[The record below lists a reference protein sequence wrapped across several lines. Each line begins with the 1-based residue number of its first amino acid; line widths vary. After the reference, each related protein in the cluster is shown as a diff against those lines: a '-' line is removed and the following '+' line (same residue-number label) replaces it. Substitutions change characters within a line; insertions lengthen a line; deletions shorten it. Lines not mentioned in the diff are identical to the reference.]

1 MIDFQNIK
9 KISVLAVAF
18 VLNIGVMEAREIDPP
33 FGVHEH
39 VFEPLSVMCDL
50 CGCSTSSG
58 SFGFGTLS
66 NANFVGI
73 RYIYQNFESKDGI
86 FSNSPITKETFNT
99 YQLWAQLPINNAF
112 YVSVNVPYQDLNR
125 EYSEGNNENLN
136 GLGDSSVMGWY
147 KLQFYKK
154 ESDSLTFNTERIA
167 SGHSLQFG
175 VGAKLPTG
183 KFEEALADN
192 VNPGFQVGT
201 GSVDGVFAVGYNYG
215 TNKFGVNTLM
225 TYYVKGENK
234 NDYQFGN
241 QFSYSANF
249 FTTFPKETYNIM
261 PFIGI
266 SGDIYDKIT
275 QYGETL
281 ADTDG
286 KILSGTIG
294 SEFAIEKFI
303 FGANYTAPLSQD
315 LFGGNVKSKNRFSIY
330 VNFAL

>member
-1 MIDFQNIK
+1 MKDFQNFRK
-9 KISVLAVAF
+9 TSVLIIAVM
-18 VLNIGVMEAREIDPP
+18 LNIFALQAKEIDPP
-33 FGVHEH
+33 FGEHEH
-39 VFEPLSVMCDL
+39 IYEPLSVMCDL

-66 NANFVGI
+66 NANFVGV
-73 RYIYQNFESKDGI
+73 RYIYQSFESKDGI
-86 FSNSPITKETFNT
+86 FSNSPVTKETFNT
-99 YQLWAQLPINNAF
+99 YQLWAQLPINDAI
-112 YVSVNVPYQDLNR
+112 YVSVNVPFQDLNR
-125 EYSEGNNENLN
+125 KYSEGNTENLN
-136 GLGDSSVMGWY
+136 GLGDSSIMGWY

-154 ESDSLTFNTERIA
+154 ESDSLTFSTEREA
-167 SGHSLQFG
+167 SGHSIQFG
-175 VGAKLPTG
+175 IGAKLPTG

-201 GSVDGVFAVGYNYG
+201 GSVDGVFAMGYNYG

-225 TYYVKGENK
+225 TYYLKGENK
-234 NDYQFGN
+234 NDYQFGD
-241 QFSYSANF
+241 QFSYSANL
-249 FTTFPKETYNIM
+249 FTTIPKEKYNIM
-261 PFIGI
+261 PFIGV

-281 ADTDG
+281 DDTEG
-286 KILSGTIG
+286 NILSGTIG

-315 LFGGNVKSKNRFSIY
+315 LFGGNVKSKNRFSVY